1 MTGTESILVFAA
13 IVAVVIAAAVIVIV
27 RKNTPD
33 DRETESASPAPE
45 EEVPM
50 SENEIPADGEP
61 MYVEAIPPPTGILL
75 AGFPGIDIDVVV
87 AVSIVDE
94 AVVLESTGTGGT
106 VGRIPV
112 KDISKVILIDKSHEE
127 YGVTTSRVLMI
138 GVLSAFFPER
148 YIIDSFFARITW
160 TFEGTRYE
168 TVIAFDN
175 AEWAKGFI
183 DALNNERA
191 GLS

>member
-138 GVLSAFFPER
+138 GVLSAFFR
-148 YIIDSFFARITW
+148 RGI
-160 TFEGTRYE
+160 
-168 TVIAFDN
+168 
-175 AEWAKGFI
+175 
-183 DALNNERA
+183 
-191 GLS
+191 